1 MRQLL
6 ILFLDMDGKLRSI
19 IEVSNS
25 FVVLKAATV
34 EKIFHKDLIFCFQS
48 GHFSDLNG
56 KELCTANH
64 GLTQKG
70 QLFVIQFAI
79 TALGQ
84 DIIFPHNRVFYLFRQ
99 TISIEPNR
107 ILQGMIRTATLI
119 FCWFHSSWFTPNPD
133 CRTFPPLQ
141 DAGYTKK

>member
-1 MRQLL
+1 MKQLL

-25 FVVLKAATV
+25 FVVLKDAIV
-34 EKIFHKDLIFCFQS
+34 EKILHKDLIFCFQL

-70 QLFVIQFAI
+70 LLFVVRFAI
-79 TALGQ
+79 TVLGH
-84 DIIFPHNRVFYLFRQ
+84 DIIFPHNR
-99 TISIEPNR
+99 
-107 ILQGMIRTATLI
+107 I
-119 FCWFHSSWFTPNPD
+119 F
-133 CRTFPPLQ
+133 
-141 DAGYTKK
+141 